1 MKTNNSILNSNNFKI
16 RKEEIQMIEEAEE
29 K

>member
-1 MKTNNSILNSNNFKI
+1 MKSNNSILNFSNFEI
-16 RKEEIQMIEEAEE
+16 RKEEIRMIEEAEE